1 VMAPALIGVPSFDVF
16 TEPEEDFLFSSFLS
30 VFKHLSVDLN
40 EFSVFSVFV
49 LIPSIAIVD
58 FCLLLFFDDFLMFT
72 QSLIGPEIVVVF
84 RIGEEISGH

>member
-1 VMAPALIGVPSFDVF
+1 MAATLIGVPSFNVF
-16 TEPEEDFLFSSFLS
+16 TEPEEDFLLSSFLS

-40 EFSVFSVFV
+40 EFSIFSVFV

-58 FCLLLFFDDFLMFT
+58 FGLFLFFDDFLMFT